1 MTKTRTRNQSA
12 AMLRLAR
19 QGSDVMALSPM
30 VASGRMMRLAGQRPT
45 AAAANLGTMAL
56 EKMTTF
62 GQAWTAMATAGMQA
76 QFKFAMSMWAP
87 KALGSARTRA
97 EHTGSGRAGFELA
110 DALVSMASSAMKPV
124 HTRVKRNAGGRK
136 RR

>member
-1 MTKTRTRNQSA
+1 
-12 AMLRLAR
+12 MLRLAR

-30 VASGRMMRLAGQRPT
+30 VASGRMLRLAGQRPS
-45 AAAANLGTMAL
+45 AAATSLGIMTL

-62 GQAWTAMATAGMQA
+62 GQAWTAMAIAGMQA

-87 KALGSARTRA
+87 KTLGWARTRS
-97 EHTGSGRAGFELA
+97 EHTGPGRAGFELA
-110 DALVSMASSAMKPV
+110 DTLVAMASSAMKPV
-124 HTRVKRNAGGRK
+124 HARVKRNAGARK